1 MSHSTTLFLAYRPPF
16 DWQSLMRFYHNHRIE
31 PVEFLEGG
39 TYGRFFEIH
48 TAQGFF
54 SLKNDATR
62 HRLELTVHTSDPT
75 CLPVLE
81 AQVRRMF
88 DLDAEPA
95 AIETILAQQTPLDDL
110 CAAHPGMR
118 IAGSWSL
125 FEAGMFAILGQL
137 VSTAQARALAR
148 QLLETCGAPVQ
159 IAGITH
165 LGHLFPAPAAVLA
178 SDLMAVRTTQ
188 ARKKTLWAFA
198 EFAADGR
205 LDQLPILSPTEA
217 RKQLLALPGIGPWTA
232 DVVAIRGLGNT
243 DVFPASDLILKRALA
258 LFPHLDLAQMS
269 PWRSYATFLVW
280 RGYAEA
286 LSKVKKHGK
295 ANL

>member
-1 MSHSTTLFLAYRPPF
+1 
-16 DWQSLMRFYHNHRIE
+16 MRFYHNHHIE

-39 TYGRFFEIH
+39 TYGRFFEINA
-48 TAQGFF
+48 AQGFF
-54 SLKNDATR
+54 FLKNDAAQ
-62 HRLELTVHTSDPT
+62 HRLELTAYTTYPE

-88 DLDAEPA
+88 DLDADPA
-95 AIETILAQQTPLDDL
+95 AIEATLAQQTPLDDL
-110 CAAHPGMR
+110 CAAHAGMR

-165 LGHLFPAPAAVLA
+165 LGRLFPTPEAVLA
-178 SDLMAVRTTQ
+178 SDLEAVRTTQ
-188 ARKKTLWAFA
+188 ARKRTLWAFA
-198 EFAADGR
+198 EFAATGQ
-205 LDQLPILSPTEA
+205 LAQLPELAPAEA
-217 RKQLLALPGIGPWTA
+217 RKRLLALPGIGPWTA
-232 DVVAIRGLGNT
+232 DLVAIRGLGNT

-258 LFPHLDLAQMS
+258 VFPHLDLAQMS